1 MNLEVNL
8 SFWQTFFPLY
18 ESSKVSSE
26 YVKLWSYLF
35 SAKYCDIINLK
46 INKLYF
52 EVKYILVCMSI
63 RTHNSDEAL
72 DIYIREMQIFKQS
85 KKYK

>member
-1 MNLEVNL
+1 
-8 SFWQTFFPLY
+8 
-18 ESSKVSSE
+18 
-26 YVKLWSYLF
+26 
-35 SAKYCDIINLK
+35 
-46 INKLYF
+46 
-52 EVKYILVCMSI
+52 MSI